1 MFILSTVLIMV
12 LINVLCFLTEPVR
25 LLCGICTMELWSA
38 WELLR
43 HVKKE
48 HGLRLYDSEGSSE
61 EPDEES
67 ASNAEQPHL
76 PVNRVNSKHHEVRD
90 VETVNKQDHEEK
102 HKPVPLVYN
111 AKSLRKTARST
122 DYDGSSNTL
131 AVPRGSVCLDSSLSD
146 FSLHPAFSR
155 AGFDPSLLARGCHD
169 FGEPVGHS
177 HSTTLQPKSAEGGG
191 GSSSS
196 LESCSHRLRQ
206 LAVYRTVSSPE
217 FECTV
222 KPSLPPS
229 SSSNAP
235 LFFPWPSHVVPWLNK
250 NLSDLPLS
258 SPHSVNQCRF
268 CGKRFK
274 YHSSLLIHC
283 HQFHL
288 SEISADALS
297 PSASVF
303 GHGLRANDK
312 DSDGGKSFGSLLPPF
327 TGTSALD
334 RQEMLSP
341 QTNSD
346 SDNSVEEEAAL
357 DQQGSNR
364 SEGDRSVDD
373 NTDHD
378 DVFRKSHSS
387 ANAQLSMECSDSP
400 HSLQLRTQEKNFDTE
415 DTEDLK
421 NDDLPTDLSRKS
433 EVGTSISSNDGP
445 LGFET
450 KTKEHHKVSDEV
462 VREILKNTGLCNI
475 QQFSDAYQQAVA
487 EELNKAKENRAHDT
501 GNRDVNRKTS
511 ASDSA
516 GQDDILSRAFAENHI
531 SKRLKL
537 ETNASNPTSSS
548 IAAAIQ
554 SFSQP
559 YLYPHHLVYP
569 HGICV
574 PPGSVL
580 PPEAFKPFGKD
591 ESAGSTAIRAT
602 KNSSIAAISK
612 SALKPDNASPLLLS
626 SSAKALESGKAPG
639 DVATAPVRRRN
650 DTCEYC
656 GKVFK
661 NCSNLTVHRRSHT
674 GEKPYRCS
682 ICSYACAQSSKLTR
696 HMKTHGRSGRE
707 LYRCKFCQA
716 SFSLLAL
723 LERHSRKCQ
732 ASSRSHESAPSWSPV
747 TTSSPVVSTSSAV
760 SAVALGVGARCSAAP
775 HPLVPHSPMSD
786 GLDISAP
793 SVSAAI
799 SA

>member
-1 MFILSTVLIMV
+1 M
-12 LINVLCFLTEPVR
+12 R
-25 LLCGICTMELWSA
+25 LLCGICTVEFWSA
-38 WELLR
+38 WDLLR

-48 HGLRLYDSEGSSE
+48 HGLRLYDSEGNSE
-61 EPDEES
+61 EHDEEP
-67 ASNAEQPHL
+67 ASNVEQPHL

-90 VETVNKQDHEEK
+90 MEMVDKQDHEKK
-102 HKPVPLVYN
+102 HKPMPLIYN
-111 AKSLRKTARST
+111 AKTLRKQARSN
-122 DYDGSSNTL
+122 DSDGKSNVL
-131 AVPRGSVCLDSSLSD
+131 ATPLGSACLDSSD

-155 AGFDPSLLARGCHD
+155 AGFDPNLLAGGCHD
-169 FGEPVGHS
+169 FGKPVGHPQ
-177 HSTTLQPKSAEGGG
+177 STTLQQTSAEGGEP
-191 GSSSS
+191 SS
-196 LESCSHRLRQ
+196 LESCSRRLRQ

-229 SSSNAP
+229 SSSANAS
-235 LFFPWPSHVVPWLNK
+235 LFFPWPSHVMPWLSK

-297 PSASVF
+297 PPASVF
-303 GHGLRANDK
+303 GRGLRANDK
-312 DSDGGKSFGSLLPPF
+312 DSDGGKNFGCLLPPY
-327 TGTSALD
+327 TGAGALD

-341 QTNSD
+341 RTNSD
-346 SDNSVEEEAAL
+346 SDNSLEDEAAL
-357 DQQGSNR
+357 DQLGNR
-364 SEGDRSVDD
+364 SESDDRSVDD
-373 NTDHD
+373 DHD

-387 ANAQLSMECSDSP
+387 ANAPQSMECSGLSP
-400 HSLQLRTQEKNFDTE
+400 RSQQPRVQEKNFNTE

-433 EVGTSISSNDGP
+433 EVGTSISSSDGP

-475 QQFSDAYQQAVA
+475 QQYSDAYQQAVA
-487 EELNKAKENRAHDT
+487 EELNKAKENRGHDMC
-501 GNRDVNRKTS
+501 NNEEHRKTGG
-511 ASDSA
+511 SDSTDRR
-516 GQDDILSRAFAENHI
+516 GDILSQAFSENHL

-554 SFSQP
+554 SFAQP
-559 YLYPHHLVYP
+559 YLYPHHHLVYP

-580 PPEAFKPFGKD
+580 PSEVFKPFGND
-591 ESAGSTAIRAT
+591 EAANSPVILRGAT
-602 KNSSIAAISK
+602 KNSSIASSVSK
-612 SALKPDNASPLLLS
+612 SALKPDNASPILLS
-626 SSAKALESGKAPG
+626 SSAKVLESGKAPG
-639 DVATAPVRRRN
+639 EATVAPVRRRN

-732 ASSRSHESAPSWSPV
+732 GASNRLQESAPSWSPV
-747 TTSSPVVSTSSAV
+747 TTSSSIVSPT
-760 SAVALGVGARCSAAP
+760 SAVALGVGARCSVA
-775 HPLVPHSPMSD
+775 PHSPVPD
-786 GLDISAP
+786 GLDISSP

>member
-1 MFILSTVLIMV
+1 M
-12 LINVLCFLTEPVR
+12 FLTEPVR
-25 LLCGICTMELWSA
+25 LLCGICAVEFWSA

-48 HGLRLYDSEGSSE
+48 HGLQLYDTEGSSE
-61 EPDEES
+61 EHDEKQ
-67 ASNAEQPHL
+67 ASKAEQPHL

-90 VETVNKQDHEEK
+90 IEMVDKQDHEEK
-102 HKPVPLVYN
+102 HKPVSLLYN
-111 AKSLRKTARST
+111 AKTLRKLTRSA
-122 DYDGSSNTL
+122 DYDGSSNTK
-131 AVPRGSVCLDSSLSD
+131 AVPLGSVCLDSSLSD

-155 AGFDPSLLARGCHD
+155 AGYDPSLLARGCHD

-177 HSTTLQPKSAEGGG
+177 QSTTLQQKSAEGGG
-191 GSSSS
+191 GSSS
-196 LESCSHRLRQ
+196 LESCSLRLRQ
-206 LAVYRTVSSPE
+206 LAVYRTVSSPD

-222 KPSLPPS
+222 KPSLPPTSS
-229 SSSNAP
+229 SSSNAS
-235 LFFPWPSHVVPWLNK
+235 LFFPWPSHVMPWLNK

-297 PSASVF
+297 PPASVF

-312 DSDGGKSFGSLLPPF
+312 DSDEGKSFGSLLPPF
-327 TGTSALD
+327 TGASALD

-341 QTNSD
+341 RTNSD
-346 SDNSVEEEAAL
+346 SDNSMEEEAAL
-357 DQQGSNR
+357 DQQGNR
-364 SEGDRSVDD
+364 SEGDRSLDD

-378 DVFRKSHSS
+378 DVFRKSHMS
-387 ANAQLSMECSDSP
+387 ANAHQSMECSQSP
-400 HSLQLRTQEKNFDTE
+400 PRSLQLRAQEKNFDTE

-433 EVGTSISSNDGP
+433 EVGTSISSSDGP

-450 KTKEHHKVSDEV
+450 KTKEHHKVSDEM

-475 QQFSDAYQQAVA
+475 QQYSDAYQQAVA
-487 EELNKAKENRAHDT
+487 EELNKAKENRAHDV
-501 GNRDVNRKTS
+501 GNKEVTRKTGG
-511 ASDSA
+511 DSA
-516 GQDDILSRAFAENHI
+516 GRDDILSRAFAENHL
-531 SKRLKL
+531 SKRLKM

-554 SFSQP
+554 SFAQP

-580 PPEAFKPFGKD
+580 PSEAFKPFGKD
-591 ESAGSTAIRAT
+591 EAACSTAIRPT
-602 KNSSIAAISK
+602 KNNSIAAISK

-639 DVATAPVRRRN
+639 DVPIAPVRRRN

-732 ASSRSHESAPSWSPV
+732 GSSSRLHESAPSWSPV
-747 TTSSPVVSTSSAV
+747 TTSSSVVSPSSAM
-760 SAVALGVGARCSAAP
+760 SAVALGVGARCSVA
-775 HPLVPHSPMSD
+775 PLVPHSPISD
-786 GLDISAP
+786 GLDISSP